1 MTQGS
6 RGHFIVI
13 EGADGTG
20 TTTQV
25 RALCERL
32 VAEGYQVHSTAEPS
46 GDDIGKLTRAMLR
59 ARTMDEA
66 AWRSLALLFAADRLE
81 HLAREVEPKLRAG
94 VHVVCDRY
102 TLSSLVYQGLHVPE
116 TWVRELNRY
125 APPPDHLLVLT
136 LKVEEALRRVAQR
149 RGQAEV
155 YDDETTQR
163 DVHARYERLAR
174 EQGAVNIDA
183 APSPAEVTEHIWA
196 AMRARGF
203 PGSGV

>member
-1 MTQGS
+1 MAHAS

-25 RALCERL
+25 RSLCQRL
-32 VAEGYQVHSTAEPS
+32 VAEGHEVHATAEPS
-46 GDDIGKLTRAMLR
+46 GGEIGKLTRETLR
-59 ARTMDEA
+59 ARTMDES

-81 HLAREVEPKLRAG
+81 HVAREIEPKLRAG
-94 VHVVCDRY
+94 VHVVSDRY

-116 TWVRELNRY
+116 PWVRELNRF

-136 LKVEEALRRVAQR
+136 LDVDEALRRVAQR

-155 YDDETTQR
+155 YDDEEVQR
-163 DVHARYERLAR
+163 RVHAGYAKFSSEY
-174 EQGAVNIDA
+174 GAVAIDA
-183 APSPAEVTEHIWA
+183 APGPAQVTDNLWMA
-196 AMRARGF
+196 LQGRGF
-203 PGSGV
+203 PRPPV